1 MSELNKQQENELSK
15 AYLEGS
21 KRFQELGDNRY
32 DNPYQPS
39 TDKESFLDFSRGWQD
54 TKNLENG
61 EKPLSA
67 LTDSEIG
74 QQKNEANVK
83 SVMHHEQK
91 ATNEPI
97 RETLE
102 STGFIK
108 PSKEEVELEKKTNAL
123 QKESLK
129 RSKESDQER
138 ENRFNNSHGT
148 VVTKKFDAE
157 VDNAVKKRNN
167 LSNEDQNSVESQE
180 VTDEINLKAI
190 PKNINNDY
198 NEINNKYFLKNDPD
212 TLAFVDKGHKIQAK
226 LSNVSIAKSL
236 VSIAEERNWTELKVT
251 GTKEFKHHVWL
262 EASQRGITVKGY
274 KPSEADLAELKQKTA
289 NKFNEIANE
298 ETNIKDSNLIDDDK
312 FSGKLVDHGKA
323 PYQNKPD
330 NNTSYFAIIKKDN
343 GQKNTAWG
351 VDIERAIK
359 ENEIKLGDTIQLEN
373 KGREAVTIT
382 QKVRD
387 EKGNITGRKTIET
400 HRNTWDIKANAI
412 KDKSQEP
419 EDIVK
424 EHPDLVNEVAA
435 IKIAEKFSQTKFSN
449 ETDRDRFVTEVRNN
463 LAVDLEKGQ
472 QNIDVKRNEQQVV
485 EQEKEEESHEL

>member
-1 MSELNKQQENELSK
+1 MSEIN
-15 AYLEGS
+15 
-21 KRFQELGDNRY
+21 
-32 DNPYQPS
+32 
-39 TDKESFLDFSRGWQD
+39 
-54 TKNLENG
+54 
-61 EKPLSA
+61 
-67 LTDSEIG
+67 
-74 QQKNEANVK
+74 
-83 SVMHHEQK
+83 EQK
-91 ATNEPI
+91 STNEPMSEI
-97 RETLE
+97 RG
-102 STGFIK
+102 STGIIK
-108 PSKEEVELEKKTNAL
+108 PSKENDE
-123 QKESLK
+123 
-129 RSKESDQER
+129 ER
-138 ENRFNNSHGT
+138 ENRFNDSHGT
-148 VVTKKFDAE
+148 VVTKKFDEE

-167 LSNEDQNSVESQE
+167 LSNEDQNSVESKTE
-180 VTDEINLKAI
+180 VKDEKSLKAI

-198 NEINNKYFLKNDPD
+198 NEINDKYFLKNAPD

-226 LSNVSIAKSL
+226 LSNVTIAKSL
-236 VSIAEERNWTELKVT
+236 VSIAEERNWTELNVT

-262 EASQRGITVKGY
+262 EASQRGMTVKGY

-298 ETNIKDSNLIDDDK
+298 ETNIKDSNSIDDDN

-330 NNTSYFAIIKKDN
+330 NNTSYFATIEKDN

-359 ENEIKLGDTIQLEN
+359 ENEIKLGDKIQLEN
-373 KGREAVTIT
+373 KGRKAVTIT
-382 QKVRD
+382 QKIRD
-387 EKGNITGRKTIET
+387 KKGNVTGSKTMET

-435 IKIAEKFSQTKFSN
+435 IKIAEKFSQDKFSN
-449 ETDRDRFVTEVRNN
+449 AKDRDRFVTEVRHN
-463 LAVDLEKGQ
+463 LSINLEKGQ
-472 QNIDVKRNEQQVV
+472 QSIDVKLNEQQVV